1 MFFLK
6 RLENKAL
13 WECLLCTLF
22 EEEYSQYGTIVGERL
37 FGFHER
43 PDFALEGQQ
52 WTCSCKCGDDEES
65 NVQTQFKE
73 YIVGEV
79 LCDDKIELE
88 GLRKK
93 SSSLEELCNL
103 LTNEKHNLLNERSVV
118 VSQLES
124 VETKFD
130 NLEKRFTKLEENYV
144 DMEKNKETR
153 VNQVE
158 ELHLLLLAQK

>member
-1 MFFLK
+1 M
-6 RLENKAL
+6 
-13 WECLLCTLF
+13 
-22 EEEYSQYGTIVGERL
+22 
-37 FGFHER
+37 
-43 PDFALEGQQ
+43 
-52 WTCSCKCGDDEES
+52 
-65 NVQTQFKE
+65 
-73 YIVGEV
+73 
-79 LCDDKIELE
+79 
-88 GLRKK
+88 
-93 SSSLEELCNL
+93 
-103 LTNEKHNLLNERSVV
+103 